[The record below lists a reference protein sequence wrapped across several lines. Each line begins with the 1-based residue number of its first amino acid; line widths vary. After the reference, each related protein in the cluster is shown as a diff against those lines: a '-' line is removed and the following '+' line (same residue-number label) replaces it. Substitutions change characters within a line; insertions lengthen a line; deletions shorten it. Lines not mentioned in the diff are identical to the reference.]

1 MDAKRLLSKLINPE
15 KKEMNKK
22 AYIIPETI
30 VVKMETELMHGFS
43 SNNPK
48 GAGDPIVDS
57 TPDDTDEPIRSR
69 GFCDWGDEDW

>member
-1 MDAKRLLSKLINPE
+1 
-15 KKEMNKK
+15 
-22 AYIIPETI
+22 
-30 VVKMETELMHGFS
+30 METELMQGFS

-57 TPDDTDEPIRSR
+57 THDDTDEPIRSR